1 MAPLDFRVVLKNK
14 QALFPNFY
22 NKRIYCKFLH
32 EKKQNP
38 KHFHNFTCVPNLITN
53 ARKNLRRFLRKN

>member
-1 MAPLDFRVVLKNK
+1 MAPLDFTVVLKNK

-32 EKKQNP
+32 EKNKTLNI
-38 KHFHNFTCVPNLITN
+38 FTISPVYPT
-53 ARKNLRRFLRKN
+53 